1 MNGIRED
8 GVDKP
13 LEEAATWY
21 ARLQADEAE
30 LPAFEAWR
38 GSHPKNAVAFAKI
51 VAANE
56 SLRADQV
63 KGVDRL
69 ALYPLWTRRNL
80 YFVLG
85 LLGALILFSLMG
97 YLLYFRSRGRS
108 DTKQGEVRMLAL
120 AQNLN
125 VELNT
130 KTRIKWQASA
140 RAVQLTL
147 QEGEVFI
154 RQAPGAIV
162 CRLMCQG
169 RIVVLSAG
177 EYLARLNGQTL
188 DLLVL
193 KGEAEIPPKG
203 SERAVVRLHP
213 QQSVLLGSDLA
224 APRTLSVSQTE
235 FRTGWR
241 QGYVDLDG
249 QILSEVVA
257 EYNRYLEKPI
267 RIADPEIGDL
277 RLAGRFS
284 LKDPKPFLEGLR
296 QSFGLNVVGDEEGY
310 VISR

>member
-1 MNGIRED
+1 MNGIREES
-8 GVDKP
+8 VDKP

-30 LPAFEAWR
+30 LTAFEAWR
-38 GSHPKNAVAFAKI
+38 GSNPKNAVAFAKI

-56 SLRADQV
+56 SLRPDQV
-63 KGVDRL
+63 KGLNHL

-80 YFVLG
+80 FFVLG
-85 LLGALILFSLMG
+85 FLGATILFSLLC
-97 YLLYFRSRGRS
+97 YLFYFRSRGRS
-108 DTKQGEVRMLAL
+108 ETKQGEVRMLAL
-120 AQNLN
+120 ARNLN
-125 VELNT
+125 IELNT
-130 KTRIKWQASA
+130 KTRIEWQASA
-140 RAVQLTL
+140 SAIQLTL

-162 CRLMCQG
+162 CRLLCQG
-169 RIVVLSAG
+169 RVVVLSAG

-193 KGEAEIPPKG
+193 RGEAEIPPKG
-203 SERAVVRLHP
+203 SEKTVVRLHP
-213 QQSVLLGSDLA
+213 QQSVLLGSKV
-224 APRTLSVSQTE
+224 APPRILSASQTQ

-249 QILSEVVA
+249 QILSEVIA
-257 EYNRYLEKPI
+257 EYNRYLDKPI
-267 RIADPEIGDL
+267 RIADPEIGGL

-296 QSFGLNVVGDEEGY
+296 QSFGVNVVTDEEGY